1 MNQLL
6 NFYEDFMKLT
16 EPFWDWFS
24 YLFAWVVVLL
34 LPFSIFF
41 IGKDFVRY
49 YSGQMSAE
57 EENNFK
63 KQWSDTWHGGGG
75 AD

>member
-1 MNQLL
+1 MKQLL

-34 LPFSIFF
+34 LPFGIFF
-41 IGKDFVRY
+41 IGKDFV
-49 YSGQMSAE
+49 
-57 EENNFK
+57 
-63 KQWSDTWHGGGG
+63 
-75 AD
+75 